1 MSSPDQFQIPN
12 QPYVP
17 AEVDVSLHASRL
29 RPVEDANE
37 LNGAR
42 KDINDAFKQRSEEL
56 SPEARSYAIIRQAS
70 VNLVDVRQKMLEDTA

>member
-12 QPYVP
+12 QPYIP

-29 RPVEDANE
+29 QPVEDAYE

-42 KDINDAFKQRSEEL
+42 KDINDAFKQQSSEL
-56 SPEARSYAIIRQAS
+56 SPEEGALKFIRQAS
-70 VNLVDVRQKMLEDTA
+70 ATLSDVRRKDAA